1 MTNVLPAWK
10 TILKDRKWTITLM
23 PLDVATRWNLTFD
36 LLEYALSHKKELD
49 TVTQQRDLGL
59 RSFEL
64 RDHEWELIEQLH
76 DVLKVR
82 ALMHHV
88 DKTKWNQ
95 TLTTPHAF
103 MLHNGRFSN
112 TQHFSSLILHPILQQ

>member
-1 MTNVLPAWK
+1 
-10 TILKDRKWTITLM
+10 M
-23 PLDVATRWNLTFD
+23 PLDVATQWNLMFD

-64 RDHEWELIEQLH
+64 GDHEWELIEQLH
-76 DVLKVR
+76 DVLKVC

-88 DKTKWNQ
+88 DKTK
-95 TLTTPHAF
+95 
-103 MLHNGRFSN
+103 
-112 TQHFSSLILHPILQQ
+112 

>member
-1 MTNVLPAWK
+1 
-10 TILKDRKWTITLM
+10 M
-23 PLDVATRWNLTFD
+23 PLDVATQWNLMFD

-59 RSFEL
+59 RSFKL
-64 RDHEWELIEQLH
+64 GDHEWELIEQLH
-76 DVLKVR
+76 DVLKVC

-95 TLTTPHAF
+95 TLTTPRAF
-103 MLHNGRFSN
+103 MLHNRRFSN
-112 TQHFSSLILHPILQQ
+112 MRHFSSLILHPILQQ